1 VLSTWA
7 TTSRISVY
15 SGTLPQTI
23 TVNESAGI
31 GVRPGKIWGV
41 HRIFYQENVNAVKFL
56 LEIFVLLLV
65 HTIFLYH
72 VARLWNIVRSQ
83 LAQYY

>member
-1 VLSTWA
+1 MDNHITNL
-7 TTSRISVY
+7 VY

-23 TVNESAGI
+23 TANEPAGI

-56 LEIFVLLLV
+56 LEIFVFLLV
-65 HTIFLYH
+65 HTIYLCH